1 MDAVKARRLVPVM
14 LVAALAVSASA
25 SASARPD
32 TTNAPAFLTIK
43 VTITDSSVTVK
54 PSAALRGTNAIFIL
68 TNRGKSTQKWVIG
81 NATRGVGKTSGFATV
96 LRPDQQKNVV
106 MYLDYRGQ
114 LPYSTT
120 KLGGAA
126 VHHGNFKIR

>member
-1 MDAVKARRLVPVM
+1 MKSRRLVPVV
-14 LVAALAVSASA
+14 LLASLAVAA
-25 SASARPD
+25 SASARTD

-43 VTITDSSVTVK
+43 VTITDNAVTVK
-54 PSAALRGTNAIFIL
+54 PSTALRGTNAIFIL
-68 TNRGKSTQKWVIG
+68 TNRGKTTQKWVLG
-81 NATRGVGKTSGFATV
+81 NATRGVGKTSGFASV
-96 LRPDQQKNVV
+96 LAPDQQKNVV

-120 KLGGAA
+120 KVGGAT

>member
-1 MDAVKARRLVPVM
+1 MRAMRTRRLIPVVV
-14 LVAALAVSASA
+14 LASLAVAA
-25 SASARPD
+25 SASARTD

-43 VTITDSSVTVK
+43 VTITDSAVTVK
-54 PSAALRGTNAIFIL
+54 PSTALRGTNAIFIL
-68 TNRGKSTQKWVIG
+68 TNRGKTTQKWVLG
-81 NATRGVGKTSGFATV
+81 NATRGVGKTSGFASV
-96 LRPDQQKNVV
+96 LAPDQQKNVV

-120 KLGGAA
+120 KVGGAT

>member
-1 MDAVKARRLVPVM
+1 MRAMRTRKIVPVVV
-14 LVAALAVSASA
+14 LASLAVAA
-25 SASARPD
+25 SASARTD

-43 VTITDSSVTVK
+43 VTITDSAVTVK
-54 PSAALRGTNAIFIL
+54 PSTALRGTNAIFIL
-68 TNRGKSTQKWVIG
+68 TNRGKSTQKWVLG
-81 NATRGVGKTSGFATV
+81 NATRGVGKTSGFASV
-96 LRPDQQKNVV
+96 LAPDQQKNVV

-120 KLGGAA
+120 KVGGAT

>member
-1 MDAVKARRLVPVM
+1 MKTRRLIPVV
-14 LVAALAVSASA
+14 LLASLAVSA

-43 VTITDSSVTVK
+43 VTITDTSVTVK
-54 PSAALRGTNAIFIL
+54 PSTALRGTNAIFIL
-68 TNRGKSTQKWVIG
+68 TNRGKSTQKWVLG
-81 NATRGVGKTSGFATV
+81 TPTRGAGKTSGFASV
-96 LRPDQQKNVV
+96 LAPDQQKNVV

-120 KLGGAA
+120 KVGGAT
-126 VHHGNFKIR
+126 VHHGNFNIR

>member
-1 MDAVKARRLVPVM
+1 MGAVKTRRLVPVA
-14 LVAALAVSASA
+14 LLASLAVAA
-25 SASARPD
+25 SASARPE

-43 VTITDSSVTVK
+43 VTITDRSVTVR
-54 PSAALRGTNAIFIL
+54 PSTALRGTNAIFIL
-68 TNRGKSTQKWVIG
+68 TNRGKSTQKWVLG
-81 NATRGVGKTSGFATV
+81 NATRGVGKTSGFASV

-106 MYLDYRGQ
+106 MYLDYRGR

-120 KLGGAA
+120 KVGGAT

>member
-1 MDAVKARRLVPVM
+1 MGVMSFRRFVPVV
-14 LVAALAVSASA
+14 LLASLAVAASAA
-25 SASARPD
+25 ARPD

-43 VTITDSSVTVK
+43 VTITDTAVTVK
-54 PSAALRGTNAIFIL
+54 PNTALRGTNAIFIL
-68 TNRGKSTQKWVIG
+68 TNRGKSTQKWVLG
-81 NATRGVGKTSGFATV
+81 NATRGVGKTSGFASV

-120 KLGGAA
+120 KLGGAT
-126 VHHGNFKIR
+126 VHRGTFKIR